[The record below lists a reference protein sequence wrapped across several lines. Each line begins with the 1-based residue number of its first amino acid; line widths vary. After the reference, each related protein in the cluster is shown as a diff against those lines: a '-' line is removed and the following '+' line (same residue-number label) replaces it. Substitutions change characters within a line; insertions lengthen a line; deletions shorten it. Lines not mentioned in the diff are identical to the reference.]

1 MMNVRE
7 VTIAQPLSQIAAK
20 ALLSSASQR
29 EIAVLNA
36 MPEETKERMQFFHDS
51 KLRPNSKLALASD
64 ERALKRFLESKHSDV
79 TVPQCSYGTVVE
91 YLLFL
96 HSEGK
101 TQSTMKR
108 ALSSLKKLC
117 PSLTDV
123 TIDPIIRRGYKDT
136 ISSLMKSREKAVR
149 GKDPV
154 HEEEMWAMVDALQ
167 GTDAV
172 SVMGRAYILL
182 SWCSAARL
190 NELRN
195 LTVGDLQWVKSGVV
209 LQLTATKAQVAQT
222 VAVGWKRL
230 TPHHC
235 PLVALQAWLLMRQV
249 TPTSYVFTKIT
260 STGDITERISSIKDL
275 TAYLKVGAAKIGIA
289 DVSRVSN
296 HSQRKGFATSKA
308 ETVALHLIQ
317 LQTRHKHL
325 STLVDHYIQPCGQSA
340 FAAGF

>member
-195 LTVGDLQWVKSGVV
+195 LTVGDLKWVKSHESASSSDSRSGLEEAHSSPLSFGGTTSLAAHAPSDTDVICV
-209 LQLTATKAQVAQT
+209 YKDNIYW
-222 VAVGWKRL
+222 G
-230 TPHHC
+230 HH
-235 PLVALQAWLLMRQV
+235 
-249 TPTSYVFTKIT
+249 
-260 STGDITERISSIKDL
+260 
-275 TAYLKVGAAKIGIA
+275 
-289 DVSRVSN
+289 
-296 HSQRKGFATSKA
+296 
-308 ETVALHLIQ
+308 
-317 LQTRHKHL
+317 
-325 STLVDHYIQPCGQSA
+325 
-340 FAAGF
+340 